1 MEASSVYGRLSFV
14 PSSYTKRN
22 NERSYDVKLRTAGA
36 GTLQNFA
43 LYTLCGTFLYAVCA
57 GFRDNYGIMLP
68 YIVEWSGI
76 PYSTLSFVI
85 ALGQLFFGLMQPVFG
100 LLALRTSARA
110 VLWTGSLMMLAGLL
124 LIPLSASAPLLTLAL
139 GILLPSGTAAASF
152 GIIMSCIS
160 PRLSPHQ
167 AHISSGFVASGIGI
181 GICVLSPAIQSTIA
195 AHGLTGAIWFLTMP
209 ALLLI
214 PVSAVITKPL
224 PEKKRAGISTGAGK
238 SATDLFREAFRS
250 STYRRLGFGFFTCGF
265 HMALIQTHLFSQLTA
280 FGVSE
285 KAASYAL
292 SVYGIGAIAGAVGSG
307 AASARFAIPRILG
320 GLYSS
325 RCLWIGLLLLPLPQS
340 VLFAVIFML
349 GLTGV
354 ATVAPT
360 SGLVNK
366 LFGPV
371 HLATLFGFVYL
382 IHQIGAF
389 CSAWSGGLCLSF
401 TGSYSGIWYAA
412 IALCLA
418 AGLAC
423 FGIQKLAG
431 PERTGR

>member
-1 MEASSVYGRLSFV
+1 M
-14 PSSYTKRN
+14 
-22 NERSYDVKLRTAGA
+22 KLRTAGA

-160 PRLSPHQ
+160 PPLPTSGAHFIRLCRFGHRHRHLRPF
-167 AHISSGFVASGIGI
+167 SGDPVYHRRSWPDRCDLVSDDAG
-181 GICVLSPAIQSTIA
+181 AA
-195 AHGLTGAIWFLTMP
+195 AHSRVGGDNQ
-209 ALLLI
+209 
-214 PVSAVITKPL
+214 PL

-307 AASARFAIPRILG
+307 AASARFAYPA
-320 GLYSS
+320 S
-325 RCLWIGLLLLPLPQS
+325 
-340 VLFAVIFML
+340 
-349 GLTGV
+349 
-354 ATVAPT
+354 
-360 SGLVNK
+360 
-366 LFGPV
+366 
-371 HLATLFGFVYL
+371 
-382 IHQIGAF
+382 
-389 CSAWSGGLCLSF
+389 
-401 TGSYSGIWYAA
+401 
-412 IALCLA
+412 
-418 AGLAC
+418 
-423 FGIQKLAG
+423 
-431 PERTGR
+431 